1 MNKERF
7 NVGQRVNVID
17 VNACVGKRTRIG
29 TILKVQ
35 RTRCHVAIDGSS
47 FLFLKTSVPKSM
59 LMGDPFEQ
67 QLKLS

>member
-7 NVGQRVNVID
+7 NVGQRVSVID
-17 VNACVGKRTRIG
+17 VHACVGKRTRIG

-35 RTRCHVAIDGSS
+35 RTECHVAIDGSS
-47 FLFLKTSVPKSM
+47 FPKTSVPKSM

>member
-35 RTRCHVAIDGSS
+35 RGRCNVIIDGSS
-47 FLFLKTSVPKSM
+47 SNTQRTWSVPKSM
-59 LMGDPFEQ
+59 LMGLIDTII
-67 QLKLS
+67 